1 MIVPTSLGC
10 HQAPG
15 QTQAQSSNPQAN
27 GMSYQWPWEDPR
39 MTGWEGQA
47 ILCVALGEGGK
58 EQSGSLDLVSL
69 KAAAH
74 SSAGRSLGQMN
85 VPVVHPP
92 QK

>member
-1 MIVPTSLGC
+1 
-10 HQAPG
+10 
-15 QTQAQSSNPQAN
+15 
-27 GMSYQWPWEDPR
+27 